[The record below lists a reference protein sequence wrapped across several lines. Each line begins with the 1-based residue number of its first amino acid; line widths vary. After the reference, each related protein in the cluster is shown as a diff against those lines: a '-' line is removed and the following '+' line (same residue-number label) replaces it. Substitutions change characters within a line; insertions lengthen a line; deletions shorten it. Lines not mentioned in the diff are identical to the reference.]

1 MGKGLST
8 GPTNSCS
15 CVGVV
20 EPGPTSLMGSSAPT
34 SLLGSSSTSFCGLY
48 SYILIICPMSIII
61 IICDMRMII
70 ILAMSSIPRCL
81 LTIMIFKWSLTI
93 IINLLLTINNNR
105 NESYKHKLIS
115 TIILNQN
122 KHNFIIPA
130 LLDDLP
136 VILIIFCQVL
146 CP

>member
-1 MGKGLST
+1 MCRSSGTCSYVLNGFICSYVFT
-8 GPTNSCS
+8 GFFFY
-15 CVGVV
+15 V
-20 EPGPTSLMGSSAPT
+20 L
-34 SLLGSSSTSFCGLY
+34 CGLY
-48 SYILIICPMSIII
+48 SYILIICTMSIII
-61 IICDMRMII
+61 IICDMPMII
-70 ILAMSSIPRCL
+70 ILAMSSIPIWL
-81 LTIMIFKWSLTI
+81 LTIIIYCWSLTI